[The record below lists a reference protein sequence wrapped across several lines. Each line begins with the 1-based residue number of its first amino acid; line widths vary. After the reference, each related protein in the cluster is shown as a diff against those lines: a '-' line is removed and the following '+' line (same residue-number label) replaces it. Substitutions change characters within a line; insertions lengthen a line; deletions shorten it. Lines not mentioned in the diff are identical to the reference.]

1 MFFVSFMAIL
11 WQGETIATSLDATTT
26 GPLSK
31 IFECRTFILIWNISL
46 YSTLQNKSLHS
57 FTEQY
62 QRTRDNNN
70 YCFCDD
76 YSYCEE
82 RGHHPSPSPPLFISN
97 RPVTPP
103 AGCFEYRT
111 QVRLT
116 LSLRWD
122 KLRYVAWIDLWQIRA
137 GLAVQIRFHMTQI
150 YFIYR
155 LKLKN

>member
-116 LSLRWD
+116 LTASGETNWCMWHVLIFDRSELDWLFRSD
-122 KLRYVAWIDLWQIRA
+122 FTWH
-137 GLAVQIRFHMTQI
+137 RFILYTD
-150 YFIYR
+150 
-155 LKLKN
+155 